1 MPDSLSKGLGPNAK
15 FIGVEGARRWLS
27 TPGLLLDL
35 DALDRN
41 IAAMASR
48 TTTQG
53 VGLRPHSKGAKSIAI
68 AQRQVAAG
76 ALGVCCATLGEAE
89 VVASG
94 GLRDLLITSAV
105 VTDTMIDRLIALD
118 RKTDGLMIVVD
129 NPANLDSLAG
139 AAEQAGRIL
148 GVLVDFDVGQGR
160 TGVTSIEAAVALARR
175 ARASAHLAYRGVQA
189 YYGHLQHVA
198 DYDERGRAA
207 RAQMA
212 RVRELI
218 SRLEA
223 EGLSPTIVTGGGT
236 GTFDIDFAGRV
247 FTEIQAGSYPFM
259 DLEYLDIP
267 LLADRPAPFAA
278 ALIVQASV
286 VSANRAGFAIVN
298 GGYKSFA
305 TEGGPPRVASP
316 RLAGAKYRFMGDE
329 HGGVEYDPSGGTLA
343 VGDLV
348 EFLPPHCDPTINL
361 YDRYHCVRS
370 DTLVDIWPV
379 DARGC

>member
-1 MPDSLSKGLGPNAK
+1 MPDSVPKGLGPNAK
-15 FIGVEGARRWLS
+15 FIGVKGARRRLS
-27 TPGLLLDL
+27 TPGLLLDV
-35 DALDRN
+35 DALDHN

-48 TTTQG
+48 AA
-53 VGLRPHSKGAKSIAI
+53 VHCLGLRPHSKGAKSIAI
-68 AQRQVAAG
+68 AQRQMAAG

-89 VVASG
+89 VMASG
-94 GLRDLLITSAV
+94 GLRNLLVTTAV

-118 RKTDGLMIVVD
+118 LKTDGLMIVVD
-129 NPANLDSLAG
+129 NPANVDALAS
-139 AAEQAGRIL
+139 AAQQAGRKL

-160 TGVTSIEAAVALARR
+160 TGVTSIDAAVALARR
-175 ARASAHLAYRGVQA
+175 AQASAHLVYRGVQA
-189 YYGHLQHVA
+189 YYGHLQHIA
-198 DYDERGRAA
+198 DYTERERAA

-212 RVRELI
+212 QVRELI

-223 EGLSPTIVTGGGT
+223 EGFPPPIVTGGGT
-236 GTFDIDFAGRV
+236 GTFDIDFAGRIY
-247 FTEIQAGSYPFM
+247 TEIQPGSYPFM
-259 DLEYLDIP
+259 DIQYLDIP
-267 LLADRPAPFAA
+267 LLGEGPAPFAP

-286 VSANRAGFAIVN
+286 VSANRAGLAIVN

-329 HGGVEYDPSGGTLA
+329 HGGVEYDPSGGPLA
-343 VGDLV
+343 VGDMV
-348 EFLPPHCDPTINL
+348 EFFPPHCDPTINL
-361 YDRYHCVRS
+361 YDRYHCVRG

>member
-1 MPDSLSKGLGPNAK
+1 MPDSVPKGLGPNAK

-48 TTTQG
+48 ARAHG

-68 AQRQVAAG
+68 AQRQMAAG

-89 VVASG
+89 VMASG
-94 GLRDLLITSAV
+94 GLRNLLVTTAV

-118 RKTDGLMIVVD
+118 GETEGLMIVVD
-129 NPANLDSLAG
+129 NPANVESLAS
-139 AAEQAGRIL
+139 AAQQAGRKL

-160 TGVTSIEAAVALARR
+160 TGVTSIDAAVALGRR
-175 ARASAHLAYRGVQA
+175 AQASAHLAYRGVQA
-189 YYGHLQHVA
+189 YYGHLQHIA
-198 DYDERGRAA
+198 DYTERERAA

-212 RVRELI
+212 QVRELI

-223 EGLSPTIVTGGGT
+223 EGLPPPIVTGGGT
-236 GTFDIDFAGRV
+236 GTFDIDFAGRIY
-247 FTEIQAGSYPFM
+247 TEIQPGSYPFM
-259 DLEYLDIP
+259 DLQYLDIP
-267 LLADRPAPFAA
+267 LLGEGPAPFAP

-286 VSANRAGFAIVN
+286 VSANRAGLAIVN

-343 VGDLV
+343 IGDLV
-348 EFLPPHCDPTINL
+348 EFFPPHCDPTVNL
-361 YDRYHCVRS
+361 YDRYHCVRG

>member
-1 MPDSLSKGLGPNAK
+1 MPDSLPKGLGPNAK
-15 FIGVEGARRWLS
+15 FIGVKGARRRLS

-48 TTTQG
+48 AAAHG

-68 AQRQVAAG
+68 ARRQMAAG

-89 VVASG
+89 VMASG

-118 RKTDGLMIVVD
+118 RETDGLMIVVD
-129 NPANLDSLAG
+129 NPANVDSLAS
-139 AAEQAGRIL
+139 AAQQAGRIL

-160 TGVTSIEAAVALARR
+160 TGVTSIDAAVALARR
-175 ARASAHLAYRGVQA
+175 AQAYAHLSYRGVQT

-198 DYDERGRAA
+198 DYDERNRPA
-207 RAQMA
+207 RAQMT
-212 RVRELI
+212 RLRELT

-223 EGLSPTIVTGGGT
+223 EGLSAAIVTGGGT
-236 GTFDIDFAGRV
+236 GTFDIDFAGRAY
-247 FTEIQAGSYPFM
+247 TEIQPGSYPLM

-267 LLADRPAPFAA
+267 LLAGRPAPFAA

-286 VSANRAGFAIVN
+286 VSANRAGFAVVN
-298 GGYKSFA
+298 AGYKSFA
-305 TEGGPPRVASP
+305 TEGGPPRVDSP

-329 HGGVEYDPSGGTLA
+329 HGDVEYDPLGGTLA

-348 EFLPPHCDPTINL
+348 EFFPPHCDPTINL
-361 YDRYHCVRS
+361 YDRYHCVRG
-370 DTLVDIWPV
+370 DTLIDIWPV